1 MASYGSFKTIQ
12 EALSEIKE
20 TFPTY
25 QPETWKDR
33 KGNDWPTYNRWL
45 SPDKKWHVNISV
57 EFHTDKIKESVKR
70 IQL

>member
-45 SPDKKWHVNISV
+45 SPDKKWRFSREFRENLPRKKSFSRVN
-57 EFHTDKIKESVKR
+57 K
-70 IQL
+70 